1 MKRNKINRKFRRNL
15 AVSLMTLCSAQ
26 EMVYGMEGPIVYPGA
41 IPVPK
46 MGGVGNIP
54 AVPGNIPV
62 VPVNIP
68 NAPPLPQGAAVNVN
82 KKAVKLENTVY
93 FDLAAKLRNQ
103 NISDEEKKQLEDM
116 QKQLKTYQYTILK
129 KSLLENQESDD
140 KPKNVQ
146 WYLEIAKLYSSTKY
160 APEVLLKLEEQLKNR
175 CTNLQNILGDL
186 LTTLPSKIIN
196 GEIQKN
202 KEIPLNRPANTK
214 DESNYPSIITLEEGI
229 HYDDEKVKEIE
240 KSEQEVAKL
249 TFNEIIPVPYSEE
262 IQKQI
267 DESKLEGYGPGQ
279 IMKATL
285 EIPLFTGLDKKKG
298 YVPIS
303 LDCVLTFSGSTN
315 ETDPSPVEILFDPH
329 ARQAKYLAKLANKLR
344 TNMEDCAKERFDWIE
359 SKVAIQPKL
368 NDKKL
373 KLFDKIKIN
382 DQLSSDSIVRARTQE
397 VFLNN
402 APINSRRHVNQLK
415 WKQKNKNN
423 NKQNTDENKE
433 IELTQDEANLQIVLQ
448 SILGSAKRSK
458 NDKDANEF
466 NIVNETKLKFFEFL
480 TAHQRATADKY
491 PTLKELGASTEE
503 KMKFLNSVAFRHSSV
518 IKVLQFIMYNNKVEA
533 NRTKIE
539 GLQDLYRLQISKDY
553 EIYYGEQREE
563 DKKYFEESRKKYAEY
578 LKTVKKERLQMFD
591 NGTLM
596 EKKRKLR
603 EEKAKQ
609 LKNLKGQLPPDIL
622 VPTGCMPQ
630 SIDSLSGQIFGYA
643 DDVKLALL
651 QQIHSNFVDCKQT
664 LIQKYAENPNEFT
677 ENSTIDC
684 DIDKSKA
691 LVTLYGQKTIND
703 LFTHDGLDVYE
714 GAAAKQ
720 INDYLTN
727 NVKLNGNFL
736 KIGKFKISKVQDIKN
751 TDYHTIEDKNTNK
764 LVSGEIELYNNLFYL
779 ENAKKK
785 IEANPINITIPFVLL
800 QYAPDID
807 SEKNEIFVQ
816 FFTNNDQVNINAI
829 TSVVKN
835 KLQKRF
841 INAVNHLEKAQ
852 NTYTSDEVAL
862 DFIVPKKQA
871 CIDCYDFISQIKNK
885 LNLHDI
891 KQQKAKEHKK
901 LESVAEK
908 IAAMVKS
915 ERRYHISQ
923 DKSKKV
929 IDQMQKVK
937 LAKVPDP
944 AAVGGA
950 GKGKGKAAAAGA
962 AGAGAGKAAGA
973 AGPAKG
979 PGPVAAKVPGA
990 GKVAAPAKVPVP
1002 DIDPMEPIVAN
1013 FPKGLMGEL
1022 RKDLMETKESAKTE
1036 KLPKDDYAKKSDED
1050 EDEEAKKL
1058 QQDYSASVEWAQKLL
1073 TENDR
1078 KSIKEEFINEYK
1090 LSKNEQWD
1098 ENKFYLDMSNPKKPK
1113 FNYGNLTEEQK
1124 NYMDFWRSK
1133 CAEYNKKVE
1142 GAPNKERFK
1151 NYFEKIN
1158 QQWKELS
1165 DYASKLNATTN
1176 LSIEQIN
1183 KLCNEIIKNK
1193 IALVGSVENKPNS
1206 PIPLFNAFH
1215 SRKKL
1220 DEEYNENLVHF
1231 DPKTKTVYYGERIY
1245 DSKPTK
1251 IGRPTAED
1259 YYKKTGDDLIYAE
1272 KMKELMNELNK
1283 KPKPSPGKI
1292 PLSENKVKAIQSDI
1306 NALENEIKAEK
1317 KEETKMKELNKRFT
1331 VESNEN
1337 LSPENREQKA
1347 IMNEHETEKD
1357 DLYLKYE
1364 KEQEEAERI
1373 KQELQEQNNKKLLE
1387 EKDKVIAYLKSQL
1400 NERLRQQNYDKLTIE
1415 QLVARQN
1422 ELENM
1427 IQTLKDAPIKGTAE
1441 QIDSLQ
1447 KELKQLK
1454 NLRIMKQ
1461 SAKDAGY
1468 DLSGL
1473 QVNNNNEQ
1481 LNELSEKYKTLSDEK
1496 NKLEKDNQDLST
1508 KLKTTTEANKDLNA
1522 QLATTTAAS
1531 AASSSKANEME
1542 ERYNQLADQWSY
1554 LDYKNNSLNSENS
1567 DLKKKI
1573 DELTNANNELTEQN
1587 NKLTEQNNELTKKN
1601 NEQSEQLKAEQ
1612 EKKVVAAGTAALATS
1627 AAAKFLPSIPSILG
1641 KKIASKTA
1649 TNVVTQGIK
1658 TVGQEIGKN
1667 LVKKTVSNLAAE
1679 GLKEAGEQVAN
1690 TVADTVLEKGIE
1702 TATAA
1707 LT

>member
-68 NAPPLPQGAAVNVN
+68 NAPPLPQNGAGGNIVPVA
-82 KKAVKLENTVY
+82 KLENTVY

-116 QKQLKTYQYTILK
+116 QKQLETYQYTIFK
-129 KSLLENQESDD
+129 QSLLENQESDD

-146 WYLEIAKLYSSTKY
+146 WYLEVAKLYSSTRY
-160 APEVLLKLEEQLKNR
+160 APDVLLKLEKQLNDR

-186 LTTLPSKIIN
+186 LKTLPSKIIEGKIQIN
-196 GEIQKN
+196 TEIK
-202 KEIPLNRPANTK
+202 LNRPANIK
-214 DESNYPSIITLEEGI
+214 DESNYPSIITLEDGVD
-229 HYDDEKVKEIE
+229 YDADQVKEIE

-249 TFNEIIPVPYSEE
+249 TFNEIMTVPYSAE

-267 DESKLEGYGPGQ
+267 NENKLEGYGPGK
-279 IMKATL
+279 IMEATL
-285 EIPLFTGLDKKKG
+285 EIPLFTGLDKDKG

-315 ETDPSPVEILFDPH
+315 KIDPSPVEILFDPH
-329 ARQAKYLAKLANKLR
+329 ARQAAYLAKLANKLR
-344 TNMEDCAKERFDWIE
+344 TNMESCAKERFRWINSE
-359 SKVAIQPKL
+359 VTIQPKL

-382 DQLSSDSIVRARTQE
+382 DQLSSDSIGRARTQA

-402 APINSRRHVNQLK
+402 APINARKHVDQLK
-415 WKQKNKNN
+415 RKQKKGN
-423 NKQNTDENKE
+423 NKQNADKDKE
-433 IELTQDEANLQIVLQ
+433 IELTQDEAKLQMVLQ
-448 SILGSAKRSK
+448 SMLQAAKRSK

-466 NIVNETKLKFFEFL
+466 NKVNETKLKFFEFL
-480 TAHQRATADKY
+480 TAHQRTTKDEY
-491 PTLKELGASTEE
+491 PALKESGASTEV
-503 KMKFLNSVAFRHSSV
+503 KMEFLNKNVNTRDSSV
-518 IKVLQFIMYNNKVEA
+518 INVLQSIMYNNTVEA
-533 NRTKIE
+533 NRTEIK
-539 GLQDLYRLQISKDY
+539 GLQNLYRLQISKDY

-563 DKKYFEESRKKYAEY
+563 DKEYFEESRKKYAEY
-578 LKTVKKERLQMFD
+578 LETVKKERLQMFD
-591 NGTLM
+591 NEKLM
-596 EKKRKLR
+596 EKKRKLQ
-603 EEKAKQ
+603 EEKEEK
-609 LKNLKGQLPPDIL
+609 LKNLKGQLPNIL
-622 VPTGCMPQ
+622 QPTGCMPQ
-630 SIDSLSGQIFGYA
+630 SIESLLGQISGYA

-651 QQIHSNFVDCKQT
+651 QQIQSNFVDCKQT
-664 LIQKYAENPNEFT
+664 LIKKYEEKPDEFT
-677 ENSTIDC
+677 KNSTIDC

-703 LFTHDGLDVYE
+703 LFTRDGIDVYE
-714 GAAAKQ
+714 GAAAEK

-727 NVKLNGNFL
+727 NVKLLNGNSL

-764 LVSGEIELYNNLFYL
+764 LVFGEIELYNNLFYL
-779 ENAKKK
+779 EDATKN
-785 IEANPINITIPFVLL
+785 IEAHPINIAIPFVLL

-807 SEKNEIFVQ
+807 SEKNEILVQ
-816 FFTNNDQVNINAI
+816 LFTNNDKDNIDAI

-841 INAVNHLEKAQ
+841 INAVNHLENAQ

-862 DFIVPKKQA
+862 NFIVPKKQA

-885 LNLHDI
+885 FNLHDI
-891 KQQKAKEHKK
+891 KPLKAQEYKK
-901 LESVAEK
+901 PDVAER
-908 IAAMVKS
+908 IANMVKS
-915 ERRYHISQ
+915 EARYQLSE
-923 DKSKKV
+923 DKSKNIMV
-929 IDQMQKVK
+929 NQMQKVK

-944 AAVGGA
+944 PAVGGA
-950 GKGKGKAAAAGA
+950 GAGKAAAAGA

-973 AGPAKG
+973 AGAAKG
-979 PGPVAAKVPGA
+979 PGPGA
-990 GKVAAPAKVPVP
+990 GKAAGAPGAAKGPGPAKGPAPAKVPVP
-1002 DIDPMEPIVAN
+1002 IVNPPIVNA
-1013 FPKGLMGEL
+1013 PKPQTMTEF
-1022 RKDLMETKESAKTE
+1022 RKDLMETKKEWAKTKE
-1036 KLPKDDYAKKSDED
+1036 SLDSNDDKKSDED
-1050 EDEEAKKL
+1050 KEAKKL
-1058 QQDYSASVEWAQKLL
+1058 QQTYRSAVEWAQKIL

-1078 KSIKEEFINEYK
+1078 ESIKEEFIQKYNLKEDEK
-1090 LSKNEQWD
+1090 WD
-1098 ENKFYLDMSNPKKPK
+1098 ENKLYFKLSKVPE
-1113 FNYGNLTEEQK
+1113 FNYGELTEEQK
-1124 NYMDFWRSK
+1124 NYMDSWRSK
-1133 CAEYNKKVE
+1133 CAAYNKKVG

-1151 NYFEKIN
+1151 DHFKKIN
-1158 QQWKELS
+1158 KQWKELNY
-1165 DYASKLNATTN
+1165 YANALSHTT

-1183 KLCNEIIKNK
+1183 KLCNEKIKNE
-1193 IALVGSVENKPNS
+1193 IALVGSVKNKPNN

-1215 SRKKL
+1215 SRKNL

-1231 DPKTKTVYYGERIY
+1231 DPKTKTVYYGEEVY
-1245 DSKPTK
+1245 DSKQTN
-1251 IGRPTAED
+1251 INRLTTEE
-1259 YYKKTGDDLIYAE
+1259 YYNKTGNDQLFD
-1272 KMKELMNELNK
+1272 KLMNKLKSELNNK
-1283 KPKPSPGKI
+1283 QKPSLGEI
-1292 PLSENKVKAIQSDI
+1292 PLSENEVKTIQSDI
-1306 NALENEIKAEK
+1306 DTLENEIKAEK
-1317 KEETKMKELNKRFT
+1317 KEEIKMDELNKRFT
-1331 VESNEN
+1331 VAVEDNED
-1337 LSPENREQKA
+1337 LSPEDRN
-1347 IMNEHETEKD
+1347 IMNKYKTEKD
-1357 DLYLKYE
+1357 NLYLKYE

-1373 KQELQEQNNKKLLE
+1373 KKELQEQNNKKLLE
-1387 EKDKVIAYLKSQL
+1387 EKDKVIAYLNNQIE
-1400 NERLRQQNYDKLTIE
+1400 EREKNAKLTIE
-1415 QLVARQN
+1415 QLEVKQK

-1427 IQTLKDAPIKGTAE
+1427 LNALKNAPVPGNNE
-1441 QIDSLQ
+1441 QIKSLQ
-1447 KELKQLK
+1447 KELEQLK
-1454 NLRIMKQ
+1454 NLHTMKQ
-1461 SAKDAGY
+1461 SAKEAGY
-1468 DLSGL
+1468 DLSEL
-1473 QVNNNNEQ
+1473 QVNNNNEK

-1496 NKLEKDNQDLST
+1496 NKLEKDN
-1508 KLKTTTEANKDLNA
+1508 KDLNA

-1531 AASSSKANEME
+1531 AASSSKADEME

-1612 EKKVVAAGTAALATS
+1612 EKKVVAAGTAALATGT
-1627 AAAKFLPSIPSILG
+1627 AAKLLPAILG
-1641 KKIASKTA
+1641 KKIASQTA

-1658 TVGQEIGKN
+1658 TVGQEIGKNIGKN